1 MGGYRVDGRASACAL
16 LVRDLE
22 DEHVHEVLD
31 LGAACLAGLG
41 GTVIGRL
48 VPSGTT
54 PALMFDTAPLPLHR
68 VMTQLREGRD
78 EVGRAAYRILQRA
91 SEGALDDDAAAYV
104 GAAALNVHAQEDAR
118 RRILSPGQ
126 QRHWVR
132 WAGLVPPPA
141 RTRLL
146 AFAEATAEA
155 G

>member
-1 MGGYRVDGRASACAL
+1 MRQGRSSHVDLIQAAYDEGRDPVRV
-16 LVRDLE
+16 
-22 DEHVHEVLD
+22 
-31 LGAACLAGLG
+31 
-41 GTVIGRL
+41 T
-48 VPSGTT
+48 
-54 PALMFDTAPLPLHR
+54 ALMFDTAPLPLHR

-132 WAGLVPPPA
+132 WARLVPPPA